1 MSEAQAA
8 SDFGDVCRRSN
19 ADHDLSH
26 LYAAVVSARVAERLG
41 RATRPPGGGLRSNG
55 DRLTTALVA
64 YTTAL
69 EGYGLPV
76 PPVIRDELRLRRA
89 LP

>member
-1 MSEAQAA
+1 MTTRSLTE
-8 SDFGDVCRRSN
+8 FGDVCRRSN
-19 ADHDLSH
+19 ADHDLAH
-26 LYAAVVSARVAERLG
+26 LYAVVVSARVAERLG
-41 RATRPPGGGLRSNG
+41 RATRPPGGGLRTNG

-69 EGYGLPV
+69 EGYALPV

>member
-1 MSEAQAA
+1 MTIRSLTEL
-8 SDFGDVCRRSN
+8 GDVCRRSN
-19 ADHDLSH
+19 ADQDLSH

-41 RATRPPGGGLRSNG
+41 RATRPPGGSLRSNG

-69 EGYGLPV
+69 EGYALPV

>member
-1 MSEAQAA
+1 MSELRGAELGDA
-8 SDFGDVCRRSN
+8 SRRSN

-41 RATRPPGGGLRSNG
+41 RGARPPGGGVRSNG
-55 DRLTTALVA
+55 DRLMTALVA
-64 YTTAL
+64 YEEAL
-69 EGYGLPV
+69 ERYGLPV